1 MSKVKE
7 MNEMSEISGQKER
20 ISFEDALRELEEV
33 VAKLSREDVSLEDSV
48 RLYEE
53 GLKLSGIC
61 SEILEKAT
69 QKITELEK
77 RANPS

>member
-1 MSKVKE
+1 MSD
-7 MNEMSEISGQKER
+7 MNEISGQKER

-77 RANPS
+77 RTNPS